1 VSVYEK
7 NDDAISRRYTRNP
20 DESPNEKISK
30 WPRETTALPR
40 DASAQSIERRLKRGN
55 QTYFRSIQ
63 PLSPPSKR
71 PIDTNRAHFEPKNR
85 TRPTKRGLLSALFL
99 YRRTKPRRAI
109 LANDA
114 GKNPH
119 ARTLKR
125 NVLSSFAPR
134 LEFTARGASLVERVA
149 TDTHCYL

>member
-1 VSVYEK
+1 MRKTTTRFQGDTLEIQTKARTKKSQSGREK
-7 NDDAISRRYTRNP
+7 R
-20 DESPNEKISK
+20 
-30 WPRETTALPR
+30 
-40 DASAQSIERRLKRGN
+40 
-55 QTYFRSIQ
+55 
-63 PLSPPSKR
+63 PLSHA
-71 PIDTNRAHFEPKNR
+71 TRAHNPSREGSNAVIKLISVQFNHFHPHLNDRSTRTARISNPKIAR
-85 TRPTKRGLLSALFL
+85 DPQKEGFSPPYFL